1 MPTRLRKALS
11 FAVSLVVVALS
22 GGIPALAHAADPAYP
37 IDIPAGP
44 LPGALVTLATQTGL
58 SIGGVDP
65 ARCEGRA
72 AAVKGR
78 MKAEQAL
85 RLLLNG
91 SRCDIRRFNANTF
104 RLDLKPEPKAVTP
117 VARKQAPAPA
127 LAPVE
132 DVVITRRPVA
142 LTRIP
147 RSVSVV
153 SSRVLDGDDL
163 DLPQL
168 ASRVAGMAVT
178 NLGPGRDKIL
188 LRGVSDSVLTGRTQS
203 TVGLYLD
210 DSALTYNAPDPDLLL
225 VDMAR
230 VEVLKGPQ
238 GALYGQGSMAGVV
251 RLVSNKPLIDRFEAD
266 LGAGV
271 GATAGGNMSWRGTAM
286 INLPVFDR
294 RAGLRAVLYQDQTG
308 GFINED
314 VAGHHATNTTNR
326 FGGRLSFA
334 WPVSPD
340 LTVTASAIA
349 QRLNS
354 ENSQYVFS
362 KRPPYHRET
371 ALAEPHDNGFEDMS
385 AGVEGNWGR
394 NTFKLSLNH
403 LHHRLSTGYDAQPV
417 QRYVSIPN
425 SGVLFYEEDQSISLS
440 TAEFS
445 VLSPTEGRLR
455 WLGGV
460 FLARSAEKF
469 RPNLSDVFDH
479 NTLYSEMRRDDVND
493 AALFGGLSY
502 DLTKDWTIAASL
514 RATQT
519 RHDTDSRISNVHL
532 IGYAASGTIDG
543 DIYGHHLAHSLSAS
557 YHPRPGVLIY
567 VQAADG
573 FRTGGF
579 NTTTQVMTPIPQ
591 VYRGDA
597 LDCYELGVKFNTP
610 DNRWRLNLT
619 TYQVEWRGIQSDQL
633 RATGLPIVVNI
644 GDGNNTGAEAELD
657 WTVTPDVLLHLAAQV
672 NNPQLT
678 KPNPQFSKDEGGGM
692 PYIART
698 SASLSADWYQA
709 VLGYR
714 LENSATLSYRGPSPL
729 NYGPLR
735 DVRMD
740 PYTNLDLSSTLPLG
754 ATRIGVRVTNATGV
768 HSNSFAYGNPFSVD
782 GSSQITPLRPRTVW
796 LSVSQHF

>member
-1 MPTRLRKALS
+1 MCLAAIVLNTGLA
-11 FAVSLVVVALS
+11 A
-22 GGIPALAHAADPAYP
+22 PAPAASDPLYS
-37 IDIPAGP
+37 IDIPAAP
-44 LPGALVTLATQTGL
+44 LSGALVSLATQTGL

-65 ARCEGRA
+65 ARCDA
-72 AAVKGR
+72 HAVAVKGR
-78 MKAEQAL
+78 MKGEAAL

-91 SRCDIRRFNANTF
+91 SRCDVRRFNASTF
-104 RLDLKPEPKAVTP
+104 RLDLKPEPKPMTP
-117 VARKQAPAPA
+117 VVRQPVPVSP
-127 LAPVE
+127 LTPVE

-147 RSVSVV
+147 RAVSVV
-153 SSRVLDGDDL
+153 SRRVLDGNDL
-163 DLPQL
+163 DLPQM

-251 RLVSNKPLIDRFEAD
+251 RLVSNKPLIDRFEGE
-266 LGAGV
+266 LGAG
-271 GATAGGNMSWRGTAM
+271 AGVTMGGHMSWRGTAVV
-286 INLPVFDR
+286 NLPLFDHA
-294 RAGLRAVLYQDQTG
+294 AGLRAVLYQDQSG

-314 VAGHHATNTTNR
+314 IAGHHATNTTNR
-326 FGGRLSFA
+326 SGGRLSFA
-334 WPVSPD
+334 WPVSSN
-340 LTVTASAIA
+340 LTFTASAIA

-362 KRPPYHRET
+362 KRPPYHRKMS
-371 ALAEPHDNGFEDMS
+371 LAEPHDNGFEDLS

-394 NTFKLSLNH
+394 NSFKLSLNH
-403 LHHRLSTGYDAQPV
+403 LHHRLSSGYDAQPV

-455 WLGGV
+455 WLAGV
-460 FLARSAEKF
+460 FLARSSEKF
-469 RPNLSDVFDH
+469 HPELSDVFDH
-479 NTLYSEMRRDDVND
+479 STLYRERRRDDVDD
-493 AALFGGLSY
+493 AALFGGVSY
-502 DLTKDWTIAASL
+502 DLTKKWTVAASL

-519 RHDTDSRISNVHL
+519 RHDTDSHIRSVHL
-532 IGYAASGTIDG
+532 IGYAPAGDIDG
-543 DIYGHHLAHSLSAS
+543 DIHAHHLAHSISVS
-557 YHPRPGVLIY
+557 YRPRQGVLVY
-567 VQAADG
+567 VLAADG

-579 NTTTQVMTPIPQ
+579 NTTTQVVTPIPQ

-597 LDCYELGVKFNTP
+597 LDSYELGLKFNTL
-610 DNRWRLNLT
+610 DKRWRLNLT
-619 TYQVEWRGIQSDQL
+619 TFQVEWRGIQSDQL

-644 GDGNNTGAEAELD
+644 GDGANTGAEAELD
-657 WTVTPDVLLHLAAQV
+657 WTVNPDLVLHFATQV

-678 KPNPQFSKDEGGGM
+678 RPNPLFSKDKGSGM
-692 PYIART
+692 PYIARK
-698 SASLSADWYQA
+698 SASLSADWDQT
-709 VLGYR
+709 LFGRR

-740 PYTNLDLSSTLPLG
+740 PYTNLDLSSALAFG
-754 ATRIGVRVTNATGV
+754 ATRLGVRITNATGV

-782 GSSQITPLRPRTVW
+782 GSSQITPLRPRTIW
-796 LSVSQHF
+796 LSVSQHL

>member
-1 MPTRLRKALS
+1 LCFAALLAAVTLSASLAAPAFAAPDPT
-11 FAVSLVVVALS
+11 FAV
-22 GGIPALAHAADPAYP
+22 
-37 IDIPAGP
+37 DIPATS
-44 LPGALVTLATQTGL
+44 LPDALVTLATQTGL
-58 SIGGVDP
+58 SIGGIDP
-65 ARCEGRA
+65 GRCESRPV
-72 AAVKGR
+72 AVKGR
-78 MKAEQAL
+78 MKGEQAL
-85 RLLLNG
+85 RLLLEG
-91 SRCDIRRFNANTF
+91 SRCAIRRFNTNTF
-104 RLDLKPEPKAVTP
+104 RLDLKPEPRAMTP
-117 VARKQAPAPA
+117 VTRQPQPVSP

-132 DVVITRRPVA
+132 EVVITRRPVA

-147 RSVSVV
+147 RAVSVI
-153 SSRVLDGDDL
+153 SGRALDGNDL

-210 DSALTYNAPDPDLLL
+210 DAALTYNAPDPDLLL

-238 GALYGQGSMAGVV
+238 GALYGQGSMSGVV
-251 RLVSNKPLIDRFEAD
+251 RLVANKPLIDRFEAD
-266 LGAGV
+266 LGAGA
-271 GATAGGNMSWRGTAM
+271 GITAGGNMSWRGTAM
-286 INLPVFDR
+286 VNLPLFDHA
-294 RAGLRAVLYQDQTG
+294 AGLRAVLYQDQSG

-326 FGGRLSFA
+326 SGGRLSFA
-334 WPVSPD
+334 WPVSAN
-340 LTVTASAIA
+340 LTFTASAIA

-385 AGVEGNWGR
+385 AGVEGRWGR
-394 NTFKLSLNH
+394 NSVKLSLNH

-445 VLSPTEGRLR
+445 VVSPTDDRLR
-455 WLGGV
+455 WLTGI
-460 FLARSAEKF
+460 FLARSSEKF
-469 RPNLSDVFDH
+469 RPKLSDVFDH
-479 NTLYSEMRRDDVND
+479 TTLYSEMRRDDVND

-502 DLTKDWTIAASL
+502 DLTKKWTLAVSL
-514 RATQT
+514 RATET
-519 RHDTDSRISNVHL
+519 RHDTDSRIRDVHL
-532 IGYAASGTIDG
+532 IGYARTGTIDG
-543 DIYGHHLAHSLSAS
+543 DIYGHHLAHSVSLS
-557 YHPRPGVLIY
+557 YRPRPGVLAY
-567 VQAADG
+567 LQAADG

-579 NTTTQVMTPIPQ
+579 NTTTQTVTVIPQ

-597 LDCYELGVKFNTP
+597 LDSHELGLKFNTP

-619 TYQVEWRGIQSDQL
+619 AFQVKWRGIQSDQL

-644 GDGNNTGAEAELD
+644 GDGANTGAEAELD
-657 WTVTPDVLLHLAAQV
+657 WMVNSDFVLHFATQV
-672 NNPQLT
+672 NNPLLNR
-678 KPNPQFSKDEGGGM
+678 PNPLFSKDRGGGM
-692 PYIART
+692 PYIARK
-698 SASLSADWYQA
+698 SASLSADWYQS
-709 VLGYR
+709 LFGRR

-740 PYTNLDLSSTLPLG
+740 PYTNLDLSSAVALEN
-754 ATRIGVRVTNATGV
+754 TRIGVRVTNATGV

-782 GSSQITPLRPRTVW
+782 GSSQITPLRPRTIW